1 MHVLAPTALVA
12 VIPLLLAGCSAA
24 ATPSPAPVTAR
35 PASTAAAA
43 PDGPEARLKKGMTA
57 AAVRQI
63 MGDPAEIKPMKA
75 PTGKAETWIYH
86 RTVIGLE
93 EQVQVGTRSTDIS
106 SMQGSSS
113 AGMPRLIEEPIYR
126 RQTPVTDVTTNLLM
140 FDDTLIDWNQTART
154 RMEYH

>member
-1 MHVLAPTALVA
+1 MLA
-12 VIPLLLAGCSAA
+12 LLAGCSAA
-24 ATPSPAPVTAR
+24 TTSSPAP
-35 PASTAAAA
+35 AA
-43 PDGPEARLKKGMTA
+43 PATSPTAPLVPGGPEARLKKGMTA
-57 AAVRQI
+57 TAVRQI

-75 PTGKAETWIYH
+75 PTGKAAIWIYH
-86 RTVIGLE
+86 RSIIGME

-113 AGMPRLIEEPIYR
+113 AGMPGKIEEPIFR

-140 FDDTLIDWNQTART
+140 FDDTLIDWNQTVQN